1 MRRLRGHCMKAEALE
16 RRLVEA
22 LRRATRARVRLVP
35 ARDERHARPSGSRAR
50 DPRVQLQQLR
60 ASRHVEQDG
69 QRLRLPLLAYARGLL
84 LVRTVARADGHERDA
99 RLAQGFAKPARG
111 RALRTAEEND
121 VLHKKG

>member
-1 MRRLRGHCMKAEALE
+1 MRRLGGHDVKAEALE

-22 LRRATRARVRLVP
+22 LRRAARARVLFVS
-35 ARDERHARPSGSRAR
+35 ACDERNARPRGSRAR

-84 LVRTVARADGHERDA
+84 LVRAVARADGHEREA

-111 RALRTAEEND
+111 RALRTA
-121 VLHKKG
+121 